1 MTREKMHKE
10 MVLPGGFFLR
20 RVAEQTVG
28 IGENCVENLRKTL
41 EEITCHYV
49 KSDKNRREK
58 LAKDS

>member
-1 MTREKMHKE
+1 MAREKMHKE
-10 MVLPGGFFLR
+10 MVPPGGIFMRSTCGSF
-20 RVAEQTVG
+20 VG

-58 LAKDS
+58 LAKGS